1 MRFTFCPDCGS
12 RLIPKEIGDEGE
24 VPYCTNCERPR
35 FDMFSSC
42 IIVLV
47 VNEKNEAA
55 LLKQS
60 YLSQR
65 YYTLVSGYMKPGET
79 AEECTR
85 REVFEEIGIALERLK
100 LIGTY
105 WFGLRDQLMIGFLA
119 RAKKTDF
126 RLSGEVDEASWVPVE
141 EAIKMVHPKGSV
153 SYALLEIYNRETS
166 AGVDCI

>member
-1 MRFTFCPDCGS
+1 MRFTFCSDCGT

-24 VPYCTNCERPR
+24 VPYCTNCERPL

-65 YYTLVSGYMKPGET
+65 YYTLVSGYMKPGE
-79 AEECTR
+79 R
-85 REVFEEIGIALERLK
+85 RRNAQDGKYLRKSALR
-100 LIGTY
+100 
-105 WFGLRDQLMIGFLA
+105 W
-119 RAKKTDF
+119 
-126 RLSGEVDEASWVPVE
+126 
-141 EAIKMVHPKGSV
+141 
-153 SYALLEIYNRETS
+153 S
-166 AGVDCI
+166 A